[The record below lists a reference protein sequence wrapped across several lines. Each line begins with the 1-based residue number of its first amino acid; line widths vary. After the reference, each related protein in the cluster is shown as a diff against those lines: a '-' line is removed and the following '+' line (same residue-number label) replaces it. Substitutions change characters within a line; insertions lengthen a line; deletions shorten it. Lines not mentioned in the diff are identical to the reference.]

1 MKTYRAELIGLL
13 GCPVDENPTVV
24 PIEAAF
30 HALHRNGRYI
40 TMQVQPEGLG
50 DAIRGLRATSFL
62 GTHITLP
69 HKVSVLK
76 YLDELSP
83 EAALI
88 GAVNTVVFRSG
99 KAYGENTDGKGF
111 LMSLEQN
118 GISPAGK
125 TVTILGA
132 GGAARAIAVELAL
145 RGAKKLYII
154 NRSEARGTALA
165 ALVRERVGTEAQWL
179 PFPKDCAIPQGTDLL
194 VQATNIG
201 LFPDS
206 SCPAI
211 HYESLTAQTVVC
223 DIIPNPTDTAF
234 LQKARARGCRTLNG
248 LDMLVN
254 QGAISFRLWTG
265 AEPPREVMKRAL
277 KEAYGAEDL

>member
-1 MKTYRAELIGLL
+1 MRSYRAELIGLL

-30 HALHRNGRYI
+30 RALGRNGRYI

-69 HKVSVLK
+69 HKVSVLEH
-76 YLDELSP
+76 LDELSP

-88 GAVNTVVFRSG
+88 GAVNTVVFRDG

-111 LMSLEQN
+111 IMSLEQN

-165 ALVRERVGTEAQWL
+165 ALVRERVGAEAQWL
-179 PFPKDCAIPQGTDLL
+179 PFPMDCAIPEDTDLL

-201 LFPDS
+201 LFPDP

-211 HYESLTAQTVVC
+211 RYESLTAQTVVC
-223 DIIPNPTDTAF
+223 DIIPNPADTAF

-265 AEPPREVMKRAL
+265 VEPPLEIMKHAL
-277 KEAYGAEDL
+277 MDVYNAPQ

>member
-1 MKTYRAELIGLL
+1 MKSYRAELIGLL

-30 HALHRNGRYI
+30 RALHRNGRYI

-83 EAALI
+83 EAELI
-88 GAVNTVVFRSG
+88 GAVNTVVFRDG

-165 ALVRERVGTEAQWL
+165 ALVHARVEAEAQWL
-179 PFPKDCAIPQGTDLL
+179 PFPTDCAIPVDTDLL

-201 LFPDS
+201 LFPDP

-211 HYESLTAQTVVC
+211 HYESLTEQTVVC
-223 DIIPNPTDTAF
+223 DIIPNPADTVF

-265 AEPPREVMKRAL
+265 TEPPLEVMKRAL
-277 KEAYGAEDL
+277 TEAYGAEEP